1 MSMDVE
7 FWLTFLNF
15 KVPRSTL
22 ELHIDP
28 AHGSDPAVLDKALG
42 A

>member
-1 MSMDVE
+1 MDVE
-7 FWLTFLNF
+7 FWLTYLNF

-22 ELHIDP
+22 EPHTDP
-28 AHGSDPAVLDKALG
+28 AHGSDPVVSDKALG